1 MVIFNRAL
9 FLRALSRFEGTA
21 PHVIQTLYVAPMII
35 ASLIDL
41 FCIQTHGRRP
51 SNTPALPLERDRL
64 LDLLCGHVWPTL
76 LKHFHVCIRNHFRH
90 ITCRRPSYSAPSCQR
105 VDHHRVILDWNREE
119 AIFSSAP
126 VRPPDIGSE
135 AFLHFSSLWLS
146 GISATYIMTHCIYS
160 KFEARNLHLL
170 ALFRKKVVENL
181 SAGVFSEESY
191 GNSVTHN

>member
-1 MVIFNRAL
+1 
-9 FLRALSRFEGTA
+9 
-21 PHVIQTLYVAPMII
+21 
-35 ASLIDL
+35 
-41 FCIQTHGRRP
+41 
-51 SNTPALPLERDRL
+51 
-64 LDLLCGHVWPTL
+64 
-76 LKHFHVCIRNHFRH
+76 
-90 ITCRRPSYSAPSCQR
+90 